1 MLPPKSVHT
10 SQENL
15 STQEE
20 DSMIEEGHLS
30 PQEEDSV
37 IETNNK
43 PSPAND
49 AVLELL
55 EDAVRASTKTKVGW
69 DCG

>member
-1 MLPPKSVHT
+1 
-10 SQENL
+10 
-15 STQEE
+15 
-20 DSMIEEGHLS
+20 MIEEGHLS